1 MQPLNPDVED
11 PKAKTRTITPVE
23 DVLCIITFQLFND
36 LKKTTNILCI
46 NPCRCPV
53 HIPSAITIF
62 CANLLNFPPTAPLS
76 LCLRVFLTCVT

>member
-1 MQPLNPDVED
+1 MYM
-11 PKAKTRTITPVE
+11 
-23 DVLCIITFQLFND
+23 LCYFDIYHAGVFKIIVKVYYHILFND

-53 HIPSAITIF
+53 HISSAITIF
-62 CANLLNFPPTAPLS
+62 CANLLNFPPTAPLY